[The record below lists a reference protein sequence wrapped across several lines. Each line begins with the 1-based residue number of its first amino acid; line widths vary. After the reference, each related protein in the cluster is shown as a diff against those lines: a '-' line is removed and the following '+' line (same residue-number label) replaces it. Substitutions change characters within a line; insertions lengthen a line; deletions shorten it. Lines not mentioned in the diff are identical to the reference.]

1 MACIIFFMETLPITP
16 LTTNK
21 TLTPEKAQ
29 QAASDNSFFGT
40 LIDVINPLQHIP
52 VVSTFYR
59 EATGD
64 TMSAGA
70 NILGG
75 GLFGGVLGAAS
86 SLLNVAV
93 EEGTGKD
100 IGGNIMAGL
109 TADGQ
114 PTGPVYSAPST
125 ELKADDGQALV
136 TIAYTGA
143 SPEIPKPEFYSLN
156 TVPALSTYVNPALGL
171 NDSNK
176 AEQFKTDLSKTAI
189 DMMS

>member
-1 MACIIFFMETLPITP
+1 MQTIPITP
-16 LTTNK
+16 LSTSHQAQNA
-21 TLTPEKAQ
+21 EKAQ
-29 QAASDNSFFGT
+29 AKASDNSFFGT
-40 LIDVINPLQHIP
+40 LIDIINPLQHIP

-70 NILGG
+70 NVIGG

-93 EEGTGKD
+93 EAGTGQD
-100 IGGNIMAGL
+100 IGANLMAAL
-109 TADGQ
+109 PDGSS
-114 PTGPVYSAPST
+114 PAPLYSAPST
-125 ELKADDGQALV
+125 VLKADEGQALV

-143 SPEIPKPEFYSLN
+143 SPEIPKPEFYSLSN
-156 TVPALSTYVNPALGL
+156 VPALSTYVNPSLGL

-176 AEQFKTDLSKTAI
+176 AEQFKTDLSKTAL
-189 DMMS
+189 DMMG

>member
-1 MACIIFFMETLPITP
+1 MQTIPITP
-16 LTTNK
+16 LSTSHQTQSAD
-21 TLTPEKAQ
+21 KAQ
-29 QAASDNSFFGT
+29 AKASDNSFFGT
-40 LIDVINPLQHIP
+40 LIDIINPLQHIP

-70 NILGG
+70 NVIGG

-93 EEGTGKD
+93 EAGTGQD
-100 IGGNIMAGL
+100 IGANIIAGMAP
-109 TADGQ
+109 DQ
-114 PTGPVYSAPST
+114 TGPVYNSPST
-125 ELKADDGQALV
+125 ELKADEGQALV

-143 SPEIPKPEFYSLN
+143 SPEIPKPEFYSLSN
-156 TVPALSTYVNPALGL
+156 VPALSTYVNASLGL

-176 AEQFKTDLSKTAI
+176 AEQFKTDLSKTAL
-189 DMMS
+189 DMMG